1 MRARVG
7 EVADWGLAAEA
18 EEGDF
23 AVGAGDLRPRVRGAG
38 AEVTRRSRMRLML
51 RPVLAETAMISS
63 GEQPSR
69 LMSWD
74 LTRPTSAAGRSILLM
89 TGMI

>member
-7 EVADWGLAAEA
+7 EVADWS
-18 EEGDF
+18 F
-23 AVGAGDLRPRVRGAG
+23 AVGAGDLGSRVRGAG
-38 AEVTRRSRMRLML
+38 AAVTRRSRMRLML
-51 RPVLAETAMISS
+51 RPVLAETAIISS

-69 LMSWD
+69 LTSWD
-74 LTRPTSAAGRSILLM
+74 LTRSTSAAGRSILLM